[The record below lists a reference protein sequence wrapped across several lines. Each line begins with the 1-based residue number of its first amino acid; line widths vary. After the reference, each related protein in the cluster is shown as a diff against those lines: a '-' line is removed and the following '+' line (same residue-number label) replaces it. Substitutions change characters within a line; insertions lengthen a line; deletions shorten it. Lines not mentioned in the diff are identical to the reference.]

1 MKIYNKRGNLNY
13 KERRLVA
20 QITEAVEKKLI
31 ENPSLEITPANTSAE
46 LEKLYNEHCTEY
58 VEFQE
63 VQEIPETSEPN
74 PTENDHKNFRDNLA
88 ENITKT
94 EGTGGENVVDPFNR
108 DEAIV
113 RDYVK
118 QSDFPGDK
126 SNSTGSKTYG
136 EPQTSFDQ
144 MAMPPTEE
152 EQLKAKANDPGSS
165 NQPKNNA
172 TTNNNTTTNTTTN
185 TGGETDAQKTKRS
198 KKFAKTIVLLIT
210 GLYQKGVIWWSTKDI
225 NEAKLQ
231 EHSAKGELDLL
242 EQLSLTEDQDIAV
255 KDFFSMQCQ
264 AINQAVIVTQ
274 EEKERLTDSLTELL
288 IEKKIA
294 PSNTQMLLF
303 DVVEVFGLKTIAVYQ
318 VAEQSK
324 ALLEQL
330 IIKAKRENELYANE
344 TGTEKNFNAI
354 DQNANHN
361 TSETNKTTTKNDVEE
376 TIKTPTETNLVVIT
390 GN

>member
-20 QITEAVEKKLI
+20 QITDAVEKKLI

-108 DEAIV
+108 DEPIV

-126 SNSTGSKTYG
+126 SNSTGSKTYA

-144 MAMPPTEE
+144 MAMPPTED
-152 EQLKAKANDPGSS
+152 EQNKAKANGSVS
-165 NQPKNNA
+165 PKNNA
-172 TTNNNTTTNTTTN
+172 TSTSNNTTPTNTSTN
-185 TGGETDAQKTKRS
+185 TGGETDAQKIKRS
-198 KKFAKTIVLLIT
+198 KKFAKTIVLLVT

-303 DVVEVFGLKTIAVYQ
+303 DVVEIFGLKTIAVYQ

-330 IIKAKRENELYANE
+330 IIKAKRENELYAQE
-344 TGTEKNFNAI
+344 TGIEKNFNTI

-361 TSETNKTTTKNDVEE
+361 TTETNKTTTKNDVEE
-376 TIKTPTETNLVVIT
+376 TIKTPIDTNLVVIT